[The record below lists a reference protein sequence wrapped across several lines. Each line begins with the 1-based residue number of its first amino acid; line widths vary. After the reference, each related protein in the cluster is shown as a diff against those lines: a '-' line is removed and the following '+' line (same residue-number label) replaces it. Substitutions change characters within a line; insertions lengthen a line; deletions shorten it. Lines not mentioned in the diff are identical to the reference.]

1 MEVYSNGK
9 VLLTGEY
16 VILDGAL
23 SLAAPTKFGQHLK
36 FQENLSNFINWKS
49 KNFDGNIWFECLIT
63 SDTLK
68 VKSTSSQK
76 ISNTLVEIINFIRE
90 YNPAFLKNCGSD
102 ISTNLTFEKNLGL
115 GSSSTLISNLSKI
128 SGVNPY
134 TLNNKI
140 FKGSGYDIACAE
152 SISPILYKLDKDQ
165 KIINEVSFKPS
176 FNEHIYFVYLNKKQN
191 SILEIE
197 KYNKNKASNS
207 IINEISDITSEILVC
222 NSIDRFNKLI
232 EAHELIISKLISKQ
246 TVKDLLFKDFDG
258 YIKSLGAW
266 GGDMIMVTSQV
277 DPSKY
282 FIEKGYSTI
291 FKFKELL
298 V

>member
-176 FNEHIYFVYLNKKQN
+176 FNGHIYFVYLNKKQN
-191 SILEIE
+191 SISEIE

-266 GGDMIMVTSQV
+266 GGDMIMVTSQI

>member
-68 VKSTSSQK
+68 VESTSSQK

-197 KYNKNKASNS
+197 KYSKNKASNS
-207 IINEISDITSEILVC
+207 IISEISDITSEIVVC
-222 NSIDRFNKLI
+222 NSIDGFNKLI

-266 GGDMIMVTSQV
+266 GGDMIMVTSQI

-282 FIEKGYSTI
+282 FIKKGYSTI

>member
-36 FQENLSNFINWKS
+36 FQENLSNLINWKS
-49 KNFDGNIWFECLIT
+49 INFDGNIWFECLIT

-68 VKSTSSQK
+68 VKSTSSKK
-76 ISNTLVEIINFIRE
+76 ISNKLVEIINFIRE
-90 YNPAFLKNCGSD
+90 YNPSFLKKCGSD

-152 SISPILYKLDKDQ
+152 SISPILYKLEKDQ

-191 SILEIE
+191 SISEIE
-197 KYNKNKASNS
+197 KYSKNKASNS

-266 GGDMIMVTSQV
+266 GGDMIMVTSQI

>member
-23 SLAAPTKFGQHLK
+23 SLAAPTKFGQYLRLR
-36 FQENLSNFINWKS
+36 ESESNLINWKS
-49 KNFDGNIWFECLIT
+49 INFDGNIWFKCSIT

-68 VKSTSSQK
+68 VKSTSSKK
-76 ISNTLVEIINFIRE
+76 ISNTLVEIINLIRD
-90 YNPAFLKNCGSD
+90 YNPTFLKKCGSD

-176 FNEHIYFVYLNKKQN
+176 FNGHIYFVYLNKKQN
-191 SILEIE
+191 SISEIE

-266 GGDMIMVTSQV
+266 GGDMIMVSSEI

>member
-36 FQENLSNFINWKS
+36 FQENLSNLINWKS
-49 KNFDGNIWFECLIT
+49 INFDGNIWFECLIT
-63 SDTLK
+63 SDTLE

-90 YNPAFLKNCGSD
+90 YNPTFLKKCGSD

-115 GSSSTLISNLSKI
+115 GSSSTLISNLAKI

-134 TLNNKI
+134 TINNKI

-191 SILEIE
+191 SISEIE
-197 KYNKNKASNS
+197 RYNKNKASNS
-207 IINEISDITSEILVC
+207 IINEISNITSEIIVC
-222 NSIDRFNKLI
+222 NSLDRFNELI
-232 EAHELIISKLISKQ
+232 EAHELIISKLISKK
-246 TVKDLLFKDFDG
+246 TIKDALFKDFDG
-258 YIKSLGAW
+258 SIKSLGAW
-266 GGDMIMVTSQV
+266 GGDMIMVTSQI

-282 FIEKGYSTI
+282 FIKKGYSTI

>member
-36 FQENLSNFINWKS
+36 LQENLSNLINWKS
-49 KNFDGNIWFECLIT
+49 INFDGNIWFECLIT

-90 YNPAFLKNCGSD
+90 YNPSFLKKCGSD

-191 SILEIE
+191 SISEIE

-266 GGDMIMVTSQV
+266 GGDMIMVTSQI

>member
-36 FQENLSNFINWKS
+36 FQENLSNLINWKS

-102 ISTNLTFEKNLGL
+102 ISTDLTFEKNLGL

-134 TLNNKI
+134 TINNKI

-191 SILEIE
+191 SISEIK

-266 GGDMIMVTSQV
+266 GGDMIMVTSQI

>member
-36 FQENLSNFINWKS
+36 LQENLSNLINWKS

-76 ISNTLVEIINFIRE
+76 ISNKLVEIINFIRE

-152 SISPILYKLDKDQ
+152 SISPILFKLDKDQ

-191 SILEIE
+191 SISEIE

-266 GGDMIMVTSQV
+266 GGDMIMVSSEI

>member
-36 FQENLSNFINWKS
+36 FQENLSNLINWKS

-134 TLNNKI
+134 TINNKI

-191 SILEIE
+191 SISEIE

-266 GGDMIMVTSQV
+266 GGDMIMVTSQI

>member
-23 SLAAPTKFGQHLK
+23 SLAAPTKFGQYLRLRES
-36 FQENLSNFINWKS
+36 QSNLINWKS
-49 KNFDGNIWFECLIT
+49 INFDGNIWFECLIT
-63 SDTLK
+63 SDTLE
-68 VKSTSSQK
+68 VKSTSSKK
-76 ISNTLVEIINFIRE
+76 ISNTLVEIINLIRD
-90 YNPAFLKNCGSD
+90 YNPTFLKKCGSD

-140 FKGSGYDIACAE
+140 YKGSGYDIACAE
-152 SISPILYKLDKDQ
+152 SISPILYKLEKDRRT
-165 KIINEVSFKPS
+165 INQVSFKPS
-176 FNEHIYFVYLNKKQN
+176 FNECIYFVYLNKKQN
-191 SILEIE
+191 SFSEI
-197 KYNKNKASNS
+197 KRYNKNKASIS
-207 IINEISDITSEILVC
+207 IINEISNITSEILVC
-222 NSIDRFNKLI
+222 NSIDGFNKLI
-232 EAHELIISKLISKQ
+232 EAHELIISKLISKK
-246 TVKDLLFKDFDG
+246 TIKDVLFKDFDG
-258 YIKSLGAW
+258 SIKSLGAW
-266 GGDMIMVTSQV
+266 GGDMIMVTSHNN
-277 DPSKY
+277 PSWY
-282 FIEKGYSTI
+282 FKERGYSTI

>member
-23 SLAAPTKFGQHLK
+23 SLAAPTKFGQHLR
-36 FQENLSNFINWKS
+36 FQENLSNLINWKS
-49 KNFDGNIWFECLIT
+49 INLDGNIWFECLIT

-134 TLNNKI
+134 TINNKI

-191 SILEIE
+191 SISEIK

-222 NSIDRFNKLI
+222 NSIDRFNELI

-246 TVKDLLFKDFDG
+246 TVKDHLFKDFDG

-266 GGDMIMVTSQV
+266 GGDMIMVTSQI

>member
-90 YNPAFLKNCGSD
+90 YNPTFLKNCGSD

-266 GGDMIMVTSQV
+266 GGDMIMVTSQI

>member
-134 TLNNKI
+134 TINNKI

-246 TVKDLLFKDFDG
+246 TVKDHLFKDFDG

-266 GGDMIMVTSQV
+266 GGDMIMVTSQI

>member
-197 KYNKNKASNS
+197 KYNKNKASNT

-266 GGDMIMVTSQV
+266 GGDMIMVTSQI

>member
-36 FQENLSNFINWKS
+36 YQENLSNLINWKS
-49 KNFDGNIWFECLIT
+49 INFDGNIWFECLIT

-90 YNPAFLKNCGSD
+90 YNPSFLKKCGSD

-134 TLNNKI
+134 TINNKI

-191 SILEIE
+191 SISEIK

-207 IINEISDITSEILVC
+207 IINEISDITSEIVVC
-222 NSIDRFNKLI
+222 NSIDGFNKLI

-266 GGDMIMVTSQV
+266 GGDMIMVTSQI

>member
-152 SISPILYKLDKDQ
+152 SISPILYKLDKDE

-266 GGDMIMVTSQV
+266 GGDMIMVSSEI

>member
-36 FQENLSNFINWKS
+36 FQENLSNLINWKS
-49 KNFDGNIWFECLIT
+49 INFDGNIWFECLIT

-90 YNPAFLKNCGSD
+90 YNPSFLKKCGSD

-134 TLNNKI
+134 TINNKI

-152 SISPILYKLDKDQ
+152 SISPILYKLEKDQ

-191 SILEIE
+191 SISEIE
-197 KYNKNKASNS
+197 KYSKNKASNS
-207 IINEISDITSEILVC
+207 IINEISDITSEIVVC
-222 NSIDRFNKLI
+222 NSIDGFNKLI

-266 GGDMIMVTSQV
+266 GGDMIMVTSQI

>member
-90 YNPAFLKNCGSD
+90 YNPTFLKNCGSD

-191 SILEIE
+191 SISEIE

-266 GGDMIMVTSQV
+266 GGDMIMVTSQI

>member
-36 FQENLSNFINWKS
+36 YQENLSNLINWKS
-49 KNFDGNIWFECLIT
+49 INFDGNIWFECLIT

-76 ISNTLVEIINFIRE
+76 ISNTLVEIINFIRD
-90 YNPAFLKNCGSD
+90 YNPSFLKKCGSD

-191 SILEIE
+191 SISEIK

-266 GGDMIMVTSQV
+266 GGDMIMVTSQI

>member
-191 SILEIE
+191 SISEIK

-266 GGDMIMVTSQV
+266 GGDMIMVTSQI

>member
-1 MEVYSNGK
+1 MKVYSNGK

-36 FQENLSNFINWKS
+36 FQENLSNLINWKS
-49 KNFDGNIWFECLIT
+49 INFDGNIWFECLIT

-90 YNPAFLKNCGSD
+90 YNPSFLKKCGSD

-134 TLNNKI
+134 TINNKI

-197 KYNKNKASNS
+197 RYNKNKASNS
-207 IINEISDITSEILVC
+207 IVNEISNITSEILVC
-222 NSIDRFNKLI
+222 NSIDGFNKLI
-232 EAHELIISKLISKQ
+232 DAHELIISKLISKQ
-246 TVKDLLFKDFDG
+246 TIKDVLFKDFDG
-258 YIKSLGAW
+258 SIKSLGAW
-266 GGDMIMVTSQV
+266 GGDMIMVTSQI
-277 DPSKY
+277 DPNKY

>member
-36 FQENLSNFINWKS
+36 FQENLSNLINWKS

-90 YNPAFLKNCGSD
+90 YNPSFLKKCGSD
-102 ISTNLTFEKNLGL
+102 ITTNLTFEKNLGL

-152 SISPILYKLDKDQ
+152 SISPILFKLDKDQ

-191 SILEIE
+191 SISEIE

-222 NSIDRFNKLI
+222 NSLDRFNKLI

-266 GGDMIMVTSQV
+266 GGDMIMVSSEI

>member
-36 FQENLSNFINWKS
+36 YQENLSNLINWKS
-49 KNFDGNIWFECLIT
+49 INFDGNIWFECLIT

-68 VKSTSSQK
+68 VKSTSSKK
-76 ISNTLVEIINFIRE
+76 ISNKLVEIINFIRE
-90 YNPAFLKNCGSD
+90 YNPSFKKCGSD

-134 TLNNKI
+134 TINNKI

-191 SILEIE
+191 SISEIK

-222 NSIDRFNKLI
+222 NSIDRFNELI

-246 TVKDLLFKDFDG
+246 TVKDVLFKDFDG

-266 GGDMIMVTSQV
+266 GGDMIMVTSQI

>member
-36 FQENLSNFINWKS
+36 FQENLSNLINWKS
-49 KNFDGNIWFECLIT
+49 INFDGNIWFECLIT

-90 YNPAFLKNCGSD
+90 YNPSFLKKCGSD

-266 GGDMIMVTSQV
+266 GGDMIMVTSQI

>member
-68 VKSTSSQK
+68 VESTSSQK

-90 YNPAFLKNCGSD
+90 YNPTFLKKCGSD

-134 TLNNKI
+134 TLNYKI
-140 FKGSGYDIACAE
+140 YKGSGYDIACAE

-165 KIINEVSFKPS
+165 RTINQVSFKPS
-176 FNEHIYFVYLNKKQN
+176 FKEHIYFVYLNKKQN
-191 SILEIE
+191 SISEIE
-197 KYNKNKASNS
+197 RYNKNKASIS
-207 IINEISDITSEILVC
+207 IINEISNITSEILVC
-222 NSIDRFNKLI
+222 NSIDGFNKLI

-246 TVKDLLFKDFDG
+246 TIKDLLFKDFDG

-266 GGDMIMVTSQV
+266 GGDMIMVTSQI

-282 FIEKGYSTI
+282 FIKKGYSTI

>member
-1 MEVYSNGK
+1 MKVYSNGK

-36 FQENLSNFINWKS
+36 YQENLSNLINWKS
-49 KNFDGNIWFECLIT
+49 INFDGNIWFECLIT

-266 GGDMIMVTSQV
+266 GGDMIMVTSQI

>member
-191 SILEIE
+191 SISEIE

-222 NSIDRFNKLI
+222 NSLDRFNKLI

-266 GGDMIMVTSQV
+266 GGDMIMVTSQI

>member
-222 NSIDRFNKLI
+222 NSIDRFNELI

>member
-1 MEVYSNGK
+1 MKVYSNGK

-36 FQENLSNFINWKS
+36 FQENLSNIINWKS
-49 KNFDGNIWFECLIT
+49 INFDGNIWFECLIT

-222 NSIDRFNKLI
+222 NSIDGFNKLI
-232 EAHELIISKLISKQ
+232 DAHELIISKLISKQ
-246 TVKDLLFKDFDG
+246 TIKDVLFKDFDG
-258 YIKSLGAW
+258 SIKSLGAW
-266 GGDMIMVTSQV
+266 GGDMIMVTSKT

>member
-36 FQENLSNFINWKS
+36 FQENLSNLINWKS

-134 TLNNKI
+134 TINNKI

-191 SILEIE
+191 SISEIK

-222 NSIDRFNKLI
+222 NSIDRFNELI

-246 TVKDLLFKDFDG
+246 TVKDHLFKDFDG
-258 YIKSLGAW
+258 YTKSLGAW
-266 GGDMIMVTSQV
+266 GGDMIMVTSQI

>member
-68 VKSTSSQK
+68 VESTSSQK

-165 KIINEVSFKPS
+165 KIINKVSFKPS

-222 NSIDRFNKLI
+222 NSIDGFNKLI
-232 EAHELIISKLISKQ
+232 EAHELIISKLISKK
-246 TVKDLLFKDFDG
+246 TIKDVLFKDFDG
-258 YIKSLGAW
+258 SIKSLGAW
-266 GGDMIMVTSQV
+266 GGDMIMVTSH
-277 DPSKY
+277 DNPSGY
-282 FIEKGYSTI
+282 FKERGYSTI
-291 FKFKELL
+291 FKFEELL
-298 V
+298 I

>member
-68 VKSTSSQK
+68 VESTSSQK

-134 TLNNKI
+134 TINNKI

-197 KYNKNKASNS
+197 RYNKNKASNS
-207 IINEISDITSEILVC
+207 IVNEISNITSEILVC
-222 NSIDRFNKLI
+222 NSIDGFNKLI
-232 EAHELIISKLISKQ
+232 DAHELIISKLISKH
-246 TVKDLLFKDFDG
+246 TIKDVLFKDFDG
-258 YIKSLGAW
+258 SIKSLGAW
-266 GGDMIMVTSQV
+266 GGDMIMVTSHNN
-277 DPSKY
+277 PSGY
-282 FIEKGYSTI
+282 FKERGYSTI
-291 FKFKELL
+291 FKFEELL
-298 V
+298 I

>member
-36 FQENLSNFINWKS
+36 LQENLSNLINWKS

-90 YNPAFLKNCGSD
+90 YNPTFLKKCGSD

-176 FNEHIYFVYLNKKQN
+176 FNGHIYFVYLNKKQN
-191 SILEIE
+191 SISEIE

-222 NSIDRFNKLI
+222 NSIDRFNELI

-246 TVKDLLFKDFDG
+246 TVKDHLFKDFDG

-266 GGDMIMVTSQV
+266 GGDMIMVTSQI